1 MIRHILRSLRQRGV
15 RFVFMYIRN
24 AVWFDLRYG
33 TNTAFRR
40 EKSVQAVDDPAFK
53 DGLLY
58 VASLDFVIKETISR
72 ALQILSSA
80 CGPVKFIDVG
90 CGKGKTITYGE
101 KYFSDD
107 FEQFVGIEYDRS
119 LVGLC
124 EANLAKVK
132 AIKTSV
138 LAESGENFANYLE
151 GPSVVYFYNS
161 FQGDTFRR
169 AFTAARDKSF
179 VLIYV
184 DPVLAD
190 DLVELGYVEAYAK
203 NGQYNA
209 EQWKIFKSPGLAGQ

>member
-1 MIRHILRSLRQRGV
+1 MIRHILRSLRQRV
-15 RFVFMYIRN
+15 RLY
-24 AVWFDLRYG
+24 LCTLGTQYG
-33 TNTAFRR
+33 STCGTGQILLFA
-40 EKSVQAVDDPAFK
+40 EKSVRAVDDPAFK

-58 VASLDFVIKETISR
+58 VASLDFVIKAISR

-90 CGKGKTITYGE
+90 CGKGKLSPMVKSI
-101 KYFSDD
+101 SDD

-151 GPSVVYFYNS
+151 GPSVVYFYNIS
-161 FQGDTFRR
+161 RR
-169 AFTAARDKSF
+169 
-179 VLIYV
+179 
-184 DPVLAD
+184 
-190 DLVELGYVEAYAK
+190 DLPKGFYS
-203 NGQYNA
+203 G
-209 EQWKIFKSPGLAGQ
+209 